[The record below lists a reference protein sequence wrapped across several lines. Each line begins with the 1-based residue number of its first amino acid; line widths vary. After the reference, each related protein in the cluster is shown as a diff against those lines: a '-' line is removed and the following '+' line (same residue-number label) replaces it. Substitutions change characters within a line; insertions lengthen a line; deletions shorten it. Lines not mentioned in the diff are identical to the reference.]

1 VTSKPSPIC
10 WTTKIVLID
19 DGNIITKQEFLKTI
33 KPANSAEQQVSPESI
48 SVMVHGNSAIA
59 TGIFQV
65 KDGTKGR
72 PNRSRAP
79 SRKAAKKYSHGVSRG
94 NGIADDAAPQGRKSN
109 TLPFKSFVILSGAN
123 QTAKRFGSQSRRTPC
138 LL

>member
-65 KDGTKGR
+65 KGVDAGKKLAKRERFLDTWVNKDGTKDR

-109 TLPFKSFVILSGAN
+109 TLPI
-123 QTAKRFGSQSRRTPC
+123 
-138 LL
+138 